1 MDATPGLEPKGMV
14 CCGHQRSKGQKVSGQ
29 ELRTEVSKWD
39 TVSSSQP
46 NYFPLRKV
54 LCTVLIQ
61 RKVLD
66 KREAVPSQ
74 KRVLVGTSHLP
85 GR

>member
-54 LCTVLIQ
+54 QRISYSGFNKQVLKI
-61 RKVLD
+61 KFLIYIIS
-66 KREAVPSQ
+66 K
-74 KRVLVGTSHLP
+74 SHLELTA
-85 GR
+85 R